1 MVSYVVDAEV
11 FLTITLNNTTEIIC
25 ILKLIVYNQNTH
37 KPANALGKIG
47 CWFFCHGGT
56 NSVL

>member
-1 MVSYVVDAEV
+1 MVSCVVDAEV
-11 FLTITLNNTTEIIC
+11 FLTITLNNTTEIVY
-25 ILKLIVYNQNTH
+25 ILKLIVYNHSTY

-47 CWFFCHGGT
+47 CWFFCHGAI